1 MRFQT
6 IIEGYG
12 AGEVYNLD
20 EVYTLESVKC
30 KNPYRE
36 KRIFSDAVNSYVK
49 DLYEI
54 ENKMRGEAKQIVA
67 AHRYLVSDPVVTN
80 SVIARIND
88 FKETAGYA
96 YIKVVDGHINNLSRS
111 SDSILKERIAD
122 FEDVKNQVLSRI
134 YNKQFKQ
141 NFTKPTILIVN
152 EVLPSMILNLSKN
165 IKGIIAR
172 KGSKLSHA
180 AILTK
185 EKGIPLIV
193 IKNIN
198 EKNGTFIAI
207 DTKEKLIHVNP
218 SLEDKKTYLTR
229 EKSNTSHVNVRKKA
243 YLNDFNL
250 QLNISSPEDFLS
262 SSLNQVNGIGL
273 FRTEHIFLKAPQ
285 YLSLEEQVEIYE
297 QVANKAYPKYVNIR
311 LVDFKGDKAPLYLK
325 HLILDEFLFF
335 GPLNQVYSEQI
346 EAIIRANEKYGNLR
360 IMIPMIKHI
369 AEYTHVK
376 QYVNQLLDTLNMV
389 RRTPALKLGIMM
401 ETLEAF
407 ENINDF
413 KIVDFIS
420 IGTNDLGSELCMTNR
435 DQIVDYKLHT
445 RSLIEPIKLIS
456 KFSKRHQIPYSIC
469 GDLASNPNSF
479 NKLLRSQETSFS
491 FPESF
496 LNQAI
501 YLIKNYKIEQ
511 KNNKDF
517 RKSTKTI

>member
-165 IKGIIAR
+165 IKGI
-172 KGSKLSHA
+172 
-180 AILTK
+180 
-185 EKGIPLIV
+185 
-193 IKNIN
+193 
-198 EKNGTFIAI
+198 
-207 DTKEKLIHVNP
+207 
-218 SLEDKKTYLTR
+218 
-229 EKSNTSHVNVRKKA
+229 
-243 YLNDFNL
+243 
-250 QLNISSPEDFLS
+250 
-262 SSLNQVNGIGL
+262 
-273 FRTEHIFLKAPQ
+273 
-285 YLSLEEQVEIYE
+285 
-297 QVANKAYPKYVNIR
+297 
-311 LVDFKGDKAPLYLK
+311 
-325 HLILDEFLFF
+325 
-335 GPLNQVYSEQI
+335 
-346 EAIIRANEKYGNLR
+346 
-360 IMIPMIKHI
+360 
-369 AEYTHVK
+369 
-376 QYVNQLLDTLNMV
+376 
-389 RRTPALKLGIMM
+389 
-401 ETLEAF
+401 
-407 ENINDF
+407 
-413 KIVDFIS
+413 
-420 IGTNDLGSELCMTNR
+420 
-435 DQIVDYKLHT
+435 
-445 RSLIEPIKLIS
+445 
-456 KFSKRHQIPYSIC
+456 
-469 GDLASNPNSF
+469 LA
-479 NKLLRSQETSFS
+479 
-491 FPESF
+491 
-496 LNQAI
+496 
-501 YLIKNYKIEQ
+501 
-511 KNNKDF
+511 
-517 RKSTKTI
+517 